1 VFQGAFDV
9 GFLKA
14 SQVTVKALEITP
26 KPTDPIYETASVT
39 FAIKGGG
46 APYVLEFPAGT
57 SKGTINGLTYKA
69 AVIADAA
76 PSTTQVI
83 RIFVDY
89 KKKPGGVE
97 QADWDKLP
105 AEEKRWQCGEHTL
118 TIQRL
123 VAPAE
128 PLVVKAGG
136 KCEFLMP
143 LPPARIT
150 PDPTKVKPPGAT
162 TTARAMNGGLNGDG
176 KAKIVFV
183 APNKVKAD
191 TTIDV
196 TLTYVDAAKQ
206 ERPVKVSITVKP

>member
-1 VFQGAFDV
+1 
-9 GFLKA
+9 
-14 SQVTVKALEITP
+14 
-26 KPTDPIYETASVT
+26 
-39 FAIKGGG
+39 
-46 APYVLEFPAGT
+46 
-57 SKGTINGLTYKA
+57 
-69 AVIADAA
+69 VIADAA

-89 KKKPGGVE
+89 KKKPDGVE

-128 PLVVKAGG
+128 PLSVKAGG

-143 LPPARIT
+143 LAPAREPTI
-150 PDPTKVKPPGAT
+150 DPTKVQPPGAT
-162 TTARAMNGGLNGDG
+162 TKARVASGGVNGDG
-176 KAKIVFV
+176 KAKIVFW
-183 APNKVKAD
+183 APNKVKAE